1 MNRTEK
7 EELVAELKGKLEG
20 ATALYYTDFT
30 GLNVKRMTDLRRR
43 LRKANVEY
51 VVIKNTL
58 ALRAVNESGLV
69 GERLRG
75 PTGLVVSTDAVTA
88 AKVIT
93 DFAREHDQ
101 KPAVKGGMFEGKAID
116 KAQITKL
123 ASMPSREQMLA
134 DLGAGLQSP
143 MAAFVGALNGLL
155 YMFAGALDALRTQK
169 EGAGNA
175 QGA

>member
-7 EELVAELKGKLEG
+7 EQLVSELKEKLEG

-69 GERLRG
+69 GERLKG
-75 PTGLVVSTDAVTA
+75 PTGLVVAKDAVAA

-93 DFAREHDQ
+93 DFAKENDK
-101 KPAVKGGMFEGKAID
+101 KPAVKGGLFEGKQIGV
-116 KAQITKL
+116 AQVTKL

-134 DLGAGLQSP
+134 ELGAGLQSP
-143 MAAFVGALNGLL
+143 MAAFVGALNGVL
-155 YMFAGALDALRTQK
+155 YMFAGALEALRVQK
-169 EGAGNA
+169 EGASA
-175 QGA
+175 